1 MTGDALEATIGAGA
15 MLEKVANLRVRGKS
29 PVGSFLRMNDWI
41 WRRLPRALAAF
52 GPVDSYGRF
61 LHSLARLHARREMY
75 LGTFFFRNR
84 PELELIRR
92 LSVAVAARRP
102 VKIAVLGCSNG
113 AEVYSIRWALRSVQP
128 AGRVVIHAVDVSA
141 AALECARQGAYSTGV
156 SDLVHE
162 PVCAFMTRGEVAEMF
177 DKDGERLAIKPSM
190 REGIAWHLG
199 DAADA
204 GMRDALGP
212 QDIVVANRFL
222 CHMGPA
228 DAERCLR
235 GIARLVA
242 PGGHLFVS
250 GIDLDVRTKVAKD
263 LGWMPARELL
273 EDIHE
278 GDRSLR
284 ADWPCKYWGL
294 EPLDKR
300 RPDWA
305 IRYASAFQIGWP
317 R

>member
-1 MTGDALEATIGAGA
+1 MTGDAVEATMGTGA
-15 MLEKVANLRVRGKS
+15 MLGKIGNLRVRGKS
-29 PVGSFLRMNDWI
+29 PVGAYLRVNDWI
-41 WRRLPRALAAF
+41 WRRLPRSLGTF
-52 GPVDSYGRF
+52 RPLESYGRF
-61 LHSLARLHARREMY
+61 LHSLAQLHARREMY

-84 PELELIRR
+84 PELELIRWF
-92 LSVAVAARRP
+92 SEPIAAHRP

-113 AEVYSIRWALRSVQP
+113 AEVYSIRWALRSIRP
-128 AGRVVIHAVDVSA
+128 ADHVAIHAVDVSA
-141 AALECARQGAYSTGV
+141 AALECAREGTYSTGV
-156 SDLVHE
+156 SELVQE
-162 PVCAFMTRGEVAEMF
+162 PICVFMTAGEIAEMF
-177 DKDGERLAIKPSM
+177 DREGERLVIKASM

-204 GMRDALGP
+204 RLRDALGT

-222 CHMGPA
+222 CHMAPA

-235 GIARLVA
+235 SVARLVA

-250 GIDLDVRTKVAKD
+250 GVDLDVRTKVARD
-263 LGWMPARELL
+263 LGWMPVRELL
-273 EDIHE
+273 EDMHD

-284 ADWPCKYWGL
+284 GDWPCKYWGL

-300 RPDWA
+300 RSDWA
-305 IRYASAFQIGWP
+305 IRYASAFQIGWG